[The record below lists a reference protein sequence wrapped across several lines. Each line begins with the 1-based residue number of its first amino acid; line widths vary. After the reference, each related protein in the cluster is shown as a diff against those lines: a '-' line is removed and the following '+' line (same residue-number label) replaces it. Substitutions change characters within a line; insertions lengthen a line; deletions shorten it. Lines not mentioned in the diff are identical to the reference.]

1 MDRVGCGRTRQTCRR
16 ARSGARDRRLRWR
29 ENARQPDP
37 AETRAGAAGW
47 REVEARRVRRHD
59 RARPRRRRR
68 GREVAAMTLVG
79 LIIALLVCLL
89 VQAFFAASEI
99 ALVSADDLKVRAESE
114 GGHERS
120 QVLDQLLANRDRL
133 LALTLTGTN
142 LATVLAAVLLTSF
155 LHRIEPNLVYLAPFI
170 LIPTTLLLGESIPKL
185 LTLGDPHRVALFVAR
200 PLRFMAT
207 LLAPLLGVE
216 TILSRLLRRL
226 AGVPADA
233 ESVFLTR
240 EDLARLMRRRSP
252 DGSEQPEHDAILPV
266 EQQMISRIFRFSRA
280 DARKAMVPLVRVDA
294 VPVET
299 TLAAAIETIRRE
311 GFSRLPVFRRR
322 ITDIVGVVHV
332 FDLLRAPDLSRPV
345 SDVMRPVS
353 YFPESM
359 PLDEALLAMQR
370 TWENLSVIVDEDGGS
385 AGILTR
391 EDLIEEIVGYIEDE
405 HDLGEELAR
414 IVSPRALSVVGR
426 APIAELN
433 ERFGLKLSE
442 ADEYATIGGLVVER
456 LGHIPK
462 PGEKLIEGDLTITVT
477 RSDAR
482 EVREIM
488 LNLAHPIRPELLKR
502 R

>member
-1 MDRVGCGRTRQTCRR
+1 M
-16 ARSGARDRRLRWR
+16 
-29 ENARQPDP
+29 
-37 AETRAGAAGW
+37 
-47 REVEARRVRRHD
+47 
-59 RARPRRRRR
+59 
-68 GREVAAMTLVG
+68 
-79 LIIALLVCLL
+79 
-89 VQAFFAASEI
+89 
-99 ALVSADDLKVRAESE
+99 
-114 GGHERS
+114 
-120 QVLDQLLANRDRL
+120 
-133 LALTLTGTN
+133 
-142 LATVLAAVLLTSF
+142 
-155 LHRIEPNLVYLAPFI
+155 
-170 LIPTTLLLGESIPKL
+170 
-185 LTLGDPHRVALFVAR
+185 
-200 PLRFMAT
+200 
-207 LLAPLLGVE
+207 E

-240 EDLARLMRRRSP
+240 EDLARLMGRRLS
-252 DGSEQPEHDAILPV
+252 DASEQPTHDAILPV

-294 VPVET
+294 VPEET

-359 PLDEALLAMQR
+359 PLDEALVAMQR
-370 TWENLSVIVDEDGGS
+370 TGENLSVIVDEYGGS
-385 AGILTR
+385 AGILTL
-391 EDLIEEIVGYIEDE
+391 EDLIEEIVGDIEDE
-405 HDLGEELAR
+405 HDLDEELAR
-414 IVSPRALSVVGR
+414 IVSPRVLSIVGR

-433 ERFGLKLSE
+433 ERFALKLPE

-462 PGEKLIEGDLTITVT
+462 PGEKLTEGDLTITVT

-482 EVREIM
+482 AVREIM
-488 LNLAHPIRPELLKR
+488 LNLGNPIRPELLKR
-502 R
+502 RDDR

>member
-1 MDRVGCGRTRQTCRR
+1 MSV
-16 ARSGARDRRLRWR
+16 
-29 ENARQPDP
+29 
-37 AETRAGAAGW
+37 
-47 REVEARRVRRHD
+47 
-59 RARPRRRRR
+59 
-68 GREVAAMTLVG
+68 VG
-79 LIIALLVCLL
+79 LIVALLACLV
-89 VQAFFAASEI
+89 VQAFFSASEI

-120 QVLDQLLANRDRL
+120 RLLDQLLVNRDRL

-155 LHRIEPNLVYLAPFI
+155 LYRLGPRLVYLAPFI
-170 LIPTTLLLGESIPKL
+170 LTPITLLLGESIPKL
-185 LTLGDPHRVALFVAR
+185 LTLGDPHRFAQFAAR
-200 PLRFMAT
+200 PLRFLAT
-207 LLAPLLGVE
+207 LLAPVLVAE
-216 TILSRLLRRL
+216 TIISRMLRGL

-240 EDLARLMRRRSP
+240 DDLSRLMRRRP
-252 DGSEQPEHDAILPV
+252 ADASEQPPHDAILPV

-294 VPVET
+294 VPEET
-299 TLAAAIETIRRE
+299 TLAAAIETVRRE

-359 PLDEALLAMQR
+359 PLDEALVAMQR
-370 TWENLSVIVDEDGGS
+370 TGENLAVIVDEYGGA
-385 AGILTR
+385 AGILAL
-391 EDLIEEIVGYIEDE
+391 EDLIEEIVGDIEDE

-433 ERFGLKLSE
+433 ERFGIKLPE

-462 PGEKLIEGDLTITVT
+462 PGERLVEGDLTITVT

-482 EVREIM
+482 AVREIM
-488 LNLAHPIRPELLKR
+488 LNLAHPIRAELLKR